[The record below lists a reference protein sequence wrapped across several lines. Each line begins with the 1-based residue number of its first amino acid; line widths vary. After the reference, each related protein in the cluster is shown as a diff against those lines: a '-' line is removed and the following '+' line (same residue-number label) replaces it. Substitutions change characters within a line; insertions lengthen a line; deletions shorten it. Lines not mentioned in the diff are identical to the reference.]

1 MYVLTYL
8 NIKMLVHVSCFQGK
22 IADMYTA
29 LSASR
34 NYLYNVSR
42 ACDKGHVCSKD
53 CAGVLLFAAENSVK
67 VALDTIQCLGNRI
80 SYYNNRVYCHEG

>member
-1 MYVLTYL
+1 
-8 NIKMLVHVSCFQGK
+8 
-22 IADMYTA
+22 MYTM

-53 CAGVLLFAAENSVK
+53 CAGVVLFTAENSVK
-67 VALDTIQCLGNRI
+67 VALDAIQCLGKLFIVILRFI
-80 SYYNNRVYCHEG
+80 LYVLCTYIFI

>member
-1 MYVLTYL
+1 
-8 NIKMLVHVSCFQGK
+8 
-22 IADMYTA
+22 MYTT

-53 CAGVLLFAAENSVK
+53 CAGVVLFTAENSVK
-67 VALDTIQCLGNRI
+67 VALDAIQCLGN
-80 SYYNNRVYCHEG
+80 YNFIKIIIIYR